1 MQIHPR
7 LPFLARSF
15 VAHCYATTGRLA
27 MAGLPEVEWRKLRAD
42 ELREQAR
49 DDAIVILPVAS
60 LEQHGPHLP
69 VEVDSMLGETVAVR
83 AARKIVERGQRAVVL
98 PVLWTGLSEHHMSF
112 GGTVTLDFPA
122 FSAVIECVCRSVLRH
137 GFKRIVLLNAHG
149 GNENAL
155 RTITDELTPKLN
167 APIVQ
172 FTYWYA
178 AAAAIADILETQG
191 ALMHACEAET
201 SMMLAVRPELVAMD
215 RVGMAKANSTPDVA
229 DVVGGGVYSWR
240 TIGARSS
247 SGVIGNP
254 EAATA
259 EKGVRLFEAIAT
271 KLADKL
277 CNAELWDLP
286 WQAERLQ

>member
-1 MQIHPR
+1 
-7 LPFLARSF
+7 
-15 VAHCYATTGRLA
+15 

-49 DDAIVILPVAS
+49 ADAIVILPVAS

-122 FSAVIECVCRSVLRH
+122 FFAVVEGVCRSVLRH
-137 GFKRIVLLNAHG
+137 GFKRIALLNAHG

-167 APIVQ
+167 ALIVQ

-178 AAAAIADILETQG
+178 AAAAIAEILETQG

-215 RVGMAKANSTPDVA
+215 RVGMAKANSTPDVS
-229 DVVGGGVYSWR
+229 DVVGGGVYRWR

-259 EKGVRLFEAIAT
+259 EKGERLFEAIAT

-277 CNAELWDLP
+277 CNAELWELP

>member
-1 MQIHPR
+1 
-7 LPFLARSF
+7 
-15 VAHCYATTGRLA
+15 
-27 MAGLPEVEWRKLRAD
+27 MAGPSEVEWRRLRAD
-42 ELREQAR
+42 QLREMAR
-49 DDAIVILPVAS
+49 ADAIVILPVAS

-83 AARKIVERGQRAVVL
+83 AARKVAERGGHAVVL

-112 GGTVTLDFPA
+112 GGTITLGFPA
-122 FSAVIECVCRSVLRH
+122 FSAVVEDVCRSVLRH

-155 RTITDELTPKLN
+155 RTITDELTPKLG

-178 AAAAIADILETQG
+178 AAVAIARILETQS

-215 RVGMAKANSTPDVA
+215 RVGLAKANSSPDVA
-229 DVVGGGVYSWR
+229 DVVGGGVYRWR
-240 TIGARSS
+240 TVAARSS

-259 EKGVRLFEAIAT
+259 EKGERLFEAIAT
-271 KLADKL
+271 ALADKL
-277 CNAELWDLP
+277 CNVDLWELP
-286 WQAERLQ
+286 WQA

>member
-1 MQIHPR
+1 MPD
-7 LPFLARSF
+7 
-15 VAHCYATTGRLA
+15 
-27 MAGLPEVEWRKLRAD
+27 LPEVEWRKLRSD
-42 ELREQAR
+42 ELRERAR
-49 DDAIVILPVAS
+49 ADAIVILPVAS

-83 AARKIVERGQRAVVL
+83 AARKIVERRQSAVVL

-112 GGTVTLDFPA
+112 GGTVTLDFPT
-122 FSAVIECVCRSVLRH
+122 FSAVIESVCRSVLRD

-155 RTITDELTPKLN
+155 RTITDELTPKLGV
-167 APIVQ
+167 PIVQ

-178 AAAAIADILETQG
+178 AAVAIADILETQG

-201 SMMLAVRPELVAMD
+201 SMMMVVRPDLVAMD
-215 RVGMAKANSTPDVA
+215 RVGMAKANSTPDVG
-229 DVVGGGVYSWR
+229 DVVGGGVYRWR
-240 TIGARSS
+240 TIGSRSS

-259 EKGVRLFEAIAT
+259 EKGERLFEVIAA

-277 CNAELWDLP
+277 CNKELWELP
-286 WQAERLQ
+286 WQAEQLA